1 MLAAVWITLAFLVLV
16 LVAGTVHV
24 VREGLRTWRTV
35 KRTMRVAGAG
45 ADVLTARADAA
56 AQKAGGA
63 GSAVERLAAATA
75 HLSDSLAYARV
86 IADTAGEV
94 RATVMGIRGAVP
106 RK

>member
-35 KRTMRVAGAG
+35 KRTMRIAGAG
-45 ADVLTARADAA
+45 ADALTARADAA
-56 AQKAGGA
+56 ARKAGEA
-63 GSAVERLAAATA
+63 GSAAERLSAATA
-75 HLSDSLAYARV
+75 HLSRSLAYARV
-86 IADTAGEV
+86 LADAAGDV
-94 RATVMGIRGAVP
+94 RATVTGLRGSVP